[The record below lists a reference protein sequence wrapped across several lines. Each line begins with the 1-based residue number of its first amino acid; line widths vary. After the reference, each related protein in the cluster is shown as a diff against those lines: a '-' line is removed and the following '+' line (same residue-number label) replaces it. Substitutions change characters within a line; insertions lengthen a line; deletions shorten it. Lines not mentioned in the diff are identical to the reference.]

1 LKKQW
6 PVVSG
11 QLIPE
16 IAQIVYVIASS
27 NREIHSEAD
36 LLATGHLSPTTYL
49 PNLATGHWP
58 PATNFKSHPARGYLF
73 IAIATFFWG
82 LAAVM
87 GRAVF
92 THRVHFGG
100 QYIAYI
106 DPLTLAQSRATFSL
120 LLLLP
125 ILWFKQPAALRI
137 RPRDLAQFFL
147 LGILGLAAANYFYYF
162 AIQKT
167 TVATAIVLQYVAP
180 IWVLLYM
187 LARGLQHAT
196 VRRVLGV
203 ALAVVGCGVAVGLVA
218 ARSGFPWLGLS
229 GARFNAIGVLAAEL
243 AAVSFAFY
251 NVYAQHL
258 IQKYDRWTVLL
269 YALLGASV
277 FWQFVNPPWKIAA
290 QHYTGGQWLFLLV
303 FAITSMLVPFSFY
316 FTGLQHLDPTR
327 AVVTACLEP
336 VWAIALTALMLGE
349 LVSPMQVVGILLVLA
364 ATILVQRPD
373 KRAALDP
380 IIAVE
385 PIE

>member
-1 LKKQW
+1 
-6 PVVSG
+6 
-11 QLIPE
+11 
-16 IAQIVYVIASS
+16 
-27 NREIHSEAD
+27 
-36 LLATGHLSPTTYL
+36 
-49 PNLATGHWP
+49 
-58 PATNFKSHPARGYLF
+58 
-73 IAIATFFWG
+73 
-82 LAAVM
+82 M

-92 THRVHFGG
+92 THRIHFSGR
-100 QYIAYI
+100 YIDYI

-125 ILWFKQPAALRI
+125 ILWLKQPTALRI
-137 RPRDLAQFFL
+137 RSRDLAQFFL

-187 LARGLQHAT
+187 LARRLQHAT
-196 VRRVLGV
+196 VQRVLGV
-203 ALAVVGCGVAVGLVA
+203 ALAVIGCGVAVGLIS

-229 GARFNAIGVLAAEL
+229 GARFSTMGVLAAEL

-258 IQKYDRWTVLL
+258 IQKYHRWTVLL

-290 QHYTGGQWLFLLV
+290 QHYTGGQWLFLLA

-316 FTGLQHLDPTR
+316 FAGLQHLDPTR

-336 VWAIALTALMLGE
+336 VWAIALTALILGE
-349 LVSPMQVVGILLVLA
+349 LVSPMQVVGIMLVLT

-373 KRAALDP
+373 KRAAREP

>member
-1 LKKQW
+1 
-6 PVVSG
+6 
-11 QLIPE
+11 
-16 IAQIVYVIASS
+16 
-27 NREIHSEAD
+27 
-36 LLATGHLSPTTYL
+36 
-49 PNLATGHWP
+49 
-58 PATNFKSHPARGYLF
+58 
-73 IAIATFFWG
+73 
-82 LAAVM
+82 M
-87 GRAVF
+87 
-92 THRVHFGG
+92 
-100 QYIAYI
+100 
-106 DPLTLAQSRATFSL
+106 TLAQSRATFSL

-125 ILWFKQPAALRI
+125 ILWLKQSASLRI
-137 RPRDLAQFFL
+137 RTRDLAQFFL
-147 LGILGLAAANYFYYF
+147 LGILGLAASNFFYYF

-167 TVATAIVLQYVAP
+167 SVATAIVLQYVAP

-187 LARGLQHAT
+187 LARKLQHAT

-203 ALAVVGCGVAVGLVA
+203 ALAVIGCGVAVGLIS

-229 GARFNAIGVLAAEL
+229 GARFSAIGVLAAEG

-258 IQKYDRWTVLL
+258 VQKYDRWTVLL

-277 FWQFVNPPWKIAA
+277 FWQLVNPPWKIAA
-290 QHYTGGQWLFLLV
+290 QHYSGGQWLFLLA

-316 FTGLQHLDPTR
+316 FAGLQHLDPTR

-349 LVSPMQVVGILLVLA
+349 LVSPMQVLGIVLVLG

-373 KRAALDP
+373 KQAAREP
-380 IIAVE
+380 VIAVE

>member
-1 LKKQW
+1 
-6 PVVSG
+6 
-11 QLIPE
+11 
-16 IAQIVYVIASS
+16 
-27 NREIHSEAD
+27 
-36 LLATGHLSPTTYL
+36 
-49 PNLATGHWP
+49 
-58 PATNFKSHPARGYLF
+58 
-73 IAIATFFWG
+73 
-82 LAAVM
+82 M

-92 THRVHFGG
+92 THRVHFSG

-125 ILWFKQPAALRI
+125 ILWIKQPTALRI
-137 RPRDLAQFFL
+137 RSRDLAQFFL
-147 LGILGLAAANYFYYF
+147 LGILGLAASNFFYYF

-187 LARGLQHAT
+187 LARKLQHAT
-196 VRRVLGV
+196 LRRVLGV
-203 ALAVVGCGVAVGLVA
+203 ALAVVGCGVAVGLIS

-229 GARFNAIGVLAAEL
+229 GARFNSIGVLAAEL

-258 IQKYDRWTVLL
+258 VQKYDRWTVLL

-290 QHYTGGQWLFLLV
+290 QHYSGGQWLFLLA

-316 FTGLQHLDPTR
+316 FAGLQHLDPTR

-349 LVSPMQVVGILLVLA
+349 LVSPMQVVGIVLVLA

-373 KRAALDP
+373 QRATREP

>member
-1 LKKQW
+1 M
-6 PVVSG
+6 
-11 QLIPE
+11 
-16 IAQIVYVIASS
+16 
-27 NREIHSEAD
+27 
-36 LLATGHLSPTTYL
+36 
-49 PNLATGHWP
+49 PNLATGHRP
-58 PATNFKSHPARGYLF
+58 LTTEHHPARGYLF

-92 THRVHFGG
+92 THRVHFNG

-125 ILWFKQPAALRI
+125 ILWLKQPKALRI
-137 RPRDLAQFFL
+137 RSKDLAQFFL
-147 LGILGLAAANYFYYF
+147 LGILGLAASNFFYYF

-180 IWVLLYM
+180 VWVLLYM
-187 LARGLQHAT
+187 LARKLQHAT
-196 VRRVLGV
+196 VQRVLGV
-203 ALAVVGCGVAVGLVA
+203 ALAVIGCGVAVGLISS
-218 ARSGFPWLGLS
+218 RGDFPWLGLS
-229 GARFNAIGVLAAEL
+229 GARFSAIGVLAAE
-243 AAVSFAFY
+243 AAAISFAFY

-290 QHYTGGQWLFLLV
+290 QHYSGGQWLFLAA

-316 FTGLQHLDPTR
+316 FAGLQHLDPTR

-336 VWAIALTALMLGE
+336 VWAIALTALILGE
-349 LVSPMQVVGILLVLA
+349 LVSPMQVVGIVLVLA

-373 KRAALDP
+373 KRTAREP

>member
-1 LKKQW
+1 L
-6 PVVSG
+6 
-11 QLIPE
+11 
-16 IAQIVYVIASS
+16 
-27 NREIHSEAD
+27 SE
-36 LLATGHLSPTTYL
+36 
-49 PNLATGHWP
+49 
-58 PATNFKSHPARGYLF
+58 PATSQQRLTTQHHPARGYLF

-92 THRVHFGG
+92 THRIHFGG
-100 QYIAYI
+100 LYIAYI

-120 LLLLP
+120 LLLFP
-125 ILWFKQPAALRI
+125 ILWMKQPATLRI
-137 RPRDLAQFFL
+137 RSRDLLQFFL
-147 LGILGLAAANYFYYF
+147 LGILGLAASNFFYYF

-180 IWVLLYM
+180 VWVLLYM
-187 LARGLQHAT
+187 LARRLQQPTAQ
-196 VRRVLGV
+196 RIFGV
-203 ALAVVGCGVAVGLVA
+203 ALAVIGCGVAVGLIS
-218 ARSGFPWLGLS
+218 ARSGFPWVGLS
-229 GARFNAIGVLAAEL
+229 GAHFSTVGVLAAEG

-269 YALLGASV
+269 YALLGAAV

-290 QHYTGGQWLFLLV
+290 QHYSGGQWLFLLI
-303 FAITSMLVPFSFY
+303 FAIASMLVPFSFY
-316 FTGLQHLDPTR
+316 FAGLQHLDPTR

-349 LVSPMQVVGILLVLA
+349 LVSPMQVVGILLVLT
-364 ATILVQRPD
+364 ATILVQRRD
-373 KRAALDP
+373 KRAAREPL
-380 IIAVE
+380 IAVE